1 MVFTTMKIS
10 HWTTVSFKLD
20 KIKKQIN
27 ITNKKKNNVIE
38 IRNYY
43 VRKSKKYKSTIVLEA
58 ILDDINNEAKKY
70 LFSFSP
76 QVVQRVY

>member
-38 IRNYY
+38 LKNYY
-43 VRKSKKYKSTIVLEA
+43 VRKSKKYKATLVLEA
-58 ILDDINNEAKKY
+58 IIDDINN
-70 LFSFSP
+70 
-76 QVVQRVY
+76 